1 MHPIVELAKDAV
13 EQYVRKGIV
22 VSPPESLSVDFGRK
36 AGVFVSLKIKGELR
50 GCIGTYMPSTDNIA
64 KEVIQNAISSASQDP
79 RFQPVSAEEL
89 SELEYSVDVLS
100 PPEKVESKGVL
111 DPRRYGIIVK
121 KDGLSGLLLPDL
133 GGVDTVDQQINI
145 AAGKAGI
152 ISSEGIELYRF
163 EVKRYK

>member
-13 EQYVRKGIV
+13 EQYVRKGIA
-22 VSPPESLSVDFGRK
+22 VSPAESLTVDFAQK
-36 AGVFVSLKIKGELR
+36 AGVFVSLKIKGKLR
-50 GCIGTYMPSTDNIA
+50 GCIGTFIPATDNIA

-79 RFQPVSAEEL
+79 RFPPVSTEEL
-89 SELEYSVDVLS
+89 SDLEYSVDVLS
-100 PPEKVESKGVL
+100 PQEKVDSKEAL

-133 GGVDTVDQQINI
+133 EGVDSVDQQIKI
-145 AAGKAGI
+145 AASKAGI
-152 ISSEGIELYRF
+152 ISLEGIEIYRF